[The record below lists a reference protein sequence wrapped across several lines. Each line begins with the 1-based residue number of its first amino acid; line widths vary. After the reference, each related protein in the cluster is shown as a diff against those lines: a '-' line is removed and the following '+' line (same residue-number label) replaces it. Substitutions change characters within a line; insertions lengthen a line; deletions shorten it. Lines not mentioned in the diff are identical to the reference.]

1 MLETSEFLSLCY
13 QDVVWPLNN
22 ANFFLLIILVWT
34 INFGIFQ
41 VYNRASC
48 SLSWLERH
56 VLSHGG
62 NRPFKCIVDNCS
74 QRFPTQA
81 ALQRHVNSHFES
93 NSQGIKANKCRDDS
107 FPKSFRRKKHLKYK
121 KRSACGKQ
129 SFNLFL

>member
-1 MLETSEFLSLCY
+1 MVQLAYILAWFCYNGELPSNLHLNKLLC
-13 QDVVWPLNN
+13 L
-22 ANFFLLIILVWT
+22 
-34 INFGIFQ
+34 FQ

-93 NSQGIKANKCRDDS
+93 NSQGIKTNKCRDES
-107 FPKSFRRKKHLKYK
+107 FSKSFRRKKHLKYK
-121 KRSACGKQ
+121 KRSACGK
-129 SFNLFL
+129 